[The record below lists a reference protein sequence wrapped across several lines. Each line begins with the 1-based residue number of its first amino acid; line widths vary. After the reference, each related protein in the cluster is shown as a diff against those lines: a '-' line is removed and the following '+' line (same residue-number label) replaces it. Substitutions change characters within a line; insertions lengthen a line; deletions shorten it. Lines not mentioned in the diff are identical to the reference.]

1 MTRRSALHSD
11 IHAADCQCRTCRHQ
25 RAPGIPD
32 WLPDTPT
39 SIAIIAIALAGIAI
53 NLIQFS

>member
-1 MTRRSALHSD
+1 MKRRSSLHSE
-11 IHAADCQCRTCRHQ
+11 IHAADCQCRPCRHQ
-25 RAPGIPD
+25 RAPGISD

-39 SIAIIAIALAGIAI
+39 SIAMIIIALAGIAI